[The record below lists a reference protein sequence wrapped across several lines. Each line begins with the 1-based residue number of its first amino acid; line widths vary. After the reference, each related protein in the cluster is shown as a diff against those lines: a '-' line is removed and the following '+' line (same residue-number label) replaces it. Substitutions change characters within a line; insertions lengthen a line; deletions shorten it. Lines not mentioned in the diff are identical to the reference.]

1 MINATRQIHAPKA
14 LRINRQESGL
24 GHRVELDGID
34 IANSILGL
42 TVTITAGE
50 MPAAT
55 LNLVLDEIPTDT
67 DEVRVRLPQE
77 TRDLLVRLGWTPP
90 AEEATP

>member
-1 MINATRQIHAPKA
+1 MIHT
-14 LRINRQESGL
+14 LRVSRAESGY
-24 GHRVELDGID
+24 GHRAELDGHD
-34 IANSILGL
+34 ISNAILGL
-42 TVTITAGE
+42 TVTIKGGE

-55 LNLVLDEIPTDT
+55 LDVICEEIPTEAD
-67 DEVRVRLPQE
+67 DVRVHLPDA